1 VIINTDYVKKGV
13 GFIAGASVGTVAKDI
28 VRNNYTPE
36 TKLQAVKL
44 FVACAVVG
52 GMAAAQARVYTDTK
66 VDKFF
71 GKFETVE
78 ETQEVTPEPET
89 QE

>member
-1 VIINTDYVKKGV
+1 MIINTDYVKKAI
-13 GFIAGASVGTVAKDI
+13 GFVAGASVGTVAKDI

-36 TKLQAVKL
+36 NKRQAVQL
-44 FVACAVVG
+44 FVACTVLG

-66 VDKFF
+66 VDHFF
-71 GKFETVE
+71 AKFEDVE
-78 ETQEVTPEPET
+78 ETQTTPEPEI